1 MKYLKPSLIINS
13 IIVILVTIAT
23 IFMFTGFKFM
33 PDGMLLEA
41 TKMNM
46 FRFYTVDS
54 NILVG
59 VVSLLVIIFEIKLMK
74 GKIEEIP
81 KWVYNLKLMGVAG
94 ITLTFVVTLVFLAPL
109 YGFYAM
115 YNNSN
120 LFYHLIIPILS
131 LISYICFENY
141 ENKYRYALI
150 GMIPMFIYSVY
161 YTTEVLLHLENG
173 KPTWEYDFYGFLQ
186 GNVMNIFIT
195 IPIIFAG
202 TYVLSLIIVIL
213 NKKVLN
219 K

>member
-23 IFMFTGFKFM
+23 VFMFTGFKFM
-33 PDGMLLEA
+33 PDGSLLEA
-41 TKMNM
+41 SNMNM

-59 VVSLLVIIFEIKLMK
+59 IVSLILIIFEVRLKKEKIK
-74 GKIEEIP
+74 EIP

-94 ITLTFVVTLVFLAPL
+94 ITLTFLVTLVFLSPM

-141 ENKYRYALI
+141 DNKYRYALL
-150 GMIPMFIYSVY
+150 GMIPMFIYSIY
-161 YTTEVLLHLENG
+161 YTTEIFLHLENG
-173 KPTWEYDFYGFLQ
+173 KPTWECDFYGFLQ
-186 GNVMNIFIT
+186 GNMMNIFIT
-195 IPIIFAG
+195 IPVIFAG

>member
-23 IFMFTGFKFM
+23 VFMFTGFKFM
-33 PDGMLLEA
+33 PDGSLLEA
-41 TKMNM
+41 SNMNM

-59 VVSLLVIIFEIKLMK
+59 IVSLILIIFEVRLKKEKIK
-74 GKIEEIP
+74 EIP

-94 ITLTFVVTLVFLAPL
+94 ITLTFLVTLVFLSPM

-141 ENKYRYALI
+141 DNKYRYALL
-150 GMIPMFIYSVY
+150 GMIPMFIYSIY
-161 YTTEVLLHLENG
+161 YTTEIFLHLENG

-186 GNVMNIFIT
+186 GNMMNIFIT
-195 IPIIFAG
+195 IPVIFAG